1 MGSGIYFPLLALLF
15 SLLLVCLIFFK
26 KHIKTVETK
35 LYSFLVLS
43 NFFGLIV
50 ELLCTYASYIHG
62 TNLLLSN
69 FILKLY
75 LFFITLW
82 VYLFTFYIIYISV
95 DNKKI
100 DMKKMRNY
108 GIVIFL
114 IISIL
119 IFILP
124 INLVIKDDFATRYTE
139 GLSVYFT
146 YGVSS
151 ILILVMLIFIVKN
164 IKNLNSK
171 RYLPLL
177 AFLIVGSAAMT
188 LQMFNPSMLLVTYM
202 ETFITS
208 LMYHTIENP
217 DLKVIEELKKNRSL
231 TNKTYIEKSNF
242 LFRMSAEVRKP
253 IDNIKELNDSNL
265 DSNDIKEIKENSSD
279 IDLNLRNV
287 NFTINNV
294 LDVTDLDTK
303 NINIV
308 NNKYSIIKLLN
319 EIKLRESKK
328 INNIRF
334 DFNISDSIPEY
345 LYGDSI
351 RLKNILMCILD
362 KAIERTN
369 NGFIEVNVNSINK
382 YDICRL
388 IITIED
394 SSTPLS
400 LDEINKILSNDN
412 ELDENNIT
420 IYDVNKIVNMMNGN
434 LMVKSEEGNEFLL
447 SIDSKIVDNTK
458 KEEITN
464 DTDILFISNDTKL
477 LKQLEK
483 LFNEYT
489 SNSVLNGLDAID
501 LIKAGENYNLILID
515 DVMKPISGLE
525 VLKKLRSLDIN
536 IPCIVML
543 EKDKDHIKNHY
554 IKDGF
559 IDYIMKDDLKGEV
572 NKIIRKML

>member
-265 DSNDIKEIKENSSD
+265 DSNDIKEIKENSLD

-294 LDVTDLDTK
+294 LDVTGLDTK

-536 IPCIVML
+536 IPCIIML

-559 IDYIMKDDLKGEV
+559 IDYIMKDDISNI
-572 NKIIRKML
+572 NKTIKKYL

>member
-108 GIVIFL
+108 GIVVFL

-265 DSNDIKEIKENSSD
+265 DSNDIKEIKENSLD

-559 IDYIMKDDLKGEV
+559 IDYIMKDDISNI
-572 NKIIRKML
+572 NKTIKKYL